1 MRLNYDLQYSVY
13 DNAYINDFPLDQL
26 FINTYKK
33 LPSKYTFNEYYN
45 ESILSYFKENGF
57 IEESRISTS
66 FDDYYDFEKDSKI
79 KLVNDFSRL
88 LLFNED
94 KKMLISLNRIMR
106 LKNQINFNVYYDI
119 DCGELKNQLDLN
131 VIETYK
137 SPRLND
143 AKINLVVK
151 SGSHLDTQ
159 EFKLNIPEIDI
170 ELNYGKKFNKIHKTI
185 VKRLNNNN
193 DKGIILFHGEP
204 GTGKTS
210 YIKYLTKLL
219 DKKIL
224 FIPPTMAE
232 ALSEPS
238 IIPFLLENK
247 NSILIIEDAE
257 RVIADRET
265 QGTSMG
271 VSNILNITDGILG
284 DCLNIQIIATFNSSR
299 DKIDKALLRPGRLIV
314 EHKFEKLDVE
324 STNKLFKYLKIE
336 KESNDE
342 MTLADIYNINVD
354 IHKSENKTKKIG
366 F

>member
-1 MRLNYDLQYSVY
+1 MQLNYDFNYSVY
-13 DNAYINDFPLDQL
+13 DNSYVNDFPLDQIY
-26 FINTYKK
+26 INTYKK
-33 LPSKYTFNEYYN
+33 IPSKFTFSDYYDEN
-45 ESILSYFKENGF
+45 ILELFKSLGF

-66 FDDYYDFEKDSKI
+66 FDDYYDFEKDTRI
-79 KLVNDFSRL
+79 KLVNDYSRL
-88 LLFNED
+88 LLFSQD
-94 KKMLISLNRIMR
+94 KKMLISLNRITR
-106 LKNQINFNVYYDI
+106 LKNQINFNVYYDVQL
-119 DCGELKNQLDLN
+119 GELKTQLDFNL
-131 VIETYK
+131 IDEYK
-137 SPRLND
+137 SPRTND

-159 EFKLNIPEIDI
+159 EFKLNIPDIDI
-170 ELNYGKKFNKIHKTI
+170 ELNYGKKFMKIHNTI
-185 VKRLNNNN
+185 VERLNNIN

-210 YIKYLTKLL
+210 YIKYLTKLV

-238 IIPFLLENK
+238 IIPFLLDNK

-314 EHKFEKLDVE
+314 EHKFNKLDVT
-324 STNKLFKYLKIE
+324 STNKLLKHLNID
-336 KESNDE
+336 KENNNE

-354 IHKSENKTKKIG
+354 IHKSEVSTRKIG

>member
-1 MRLNYDLQYSVY
+1 MKLDYDFKYSVY
-13 DNAYINDFPLDQL
+13 DSVFVNDFPLDEL
-26 FINTYKK
+26 YLNTYKK
-33 LPSKYTFNEYYN
+33 LPSKHTFNEYYN
-45 ESILSYFKENGF
+45 ENILDYFKEFNF
-57 IEESRISTS
+57 KEQSRISTS
-66 FDDYYDFEKDSKI
+66 FDDYYDFEKETRTL
-79 KLVNDFSRL
+79 LVNDYSRL
-88 LLFNED
+88 FLFNEE
-94 KKMLISLNRIMR
+94 KQMFIILNRIMNQ
-106 LKNQINFNVYYDI
+106 KNQIKFNVYYDI
-119 DCGELKNQLDLN
+119 DNGELNTQLN
-131 VIETYK
+131 FTIIESYK
-137 SPRLND
+137 APRIDD

-151 SGSHLDTQ
+151 TGSHLDTQ
-159 EFKLNIPEIDI
+159 EFKLNIPNIDI
-170 ELNYGKKFNKIHKTI
+170 ELNYGKKFMKIHKTI
-185 VKRLNNNN
+185 VERLNTKN

-314 EHKFEKLDVE
+314 EHKFDKLDVL
-324 STNKLFKYLKIE
+324 STNKLFKHLKIE